1 MTDAASAVDGRS
13 MMDWME
19 VRDNSLCIGGVEAA
33 ALVKDFG
40 SPLYV
45 YNAELIA
52 VRTKALQKAF
62 SYPHTKLHF
71 ACKANSTHDILHLL
85 RDLGVGLETV
95 SIGEVQK
102 GLSAGFSSHEM
113 LYTCSN
119 ASRGEIEAVLK
130 AGVRINADS
139 LNQVRLIGELQPGA
153 QLGLRLNLGVGAGAH
168 EKIVTGGAASKFGIV
183 REQLAEVRELCDQH
197 NLRVVG
203 LHQHIGS
210 NILDGDTIIS
220 GFEDLLSV
228 ARSFPHLRYVDG
240 GGGFGVPQKF
250 SDHPLNIAELGTRIS
265 QLMQQFVDEYGQ
277 SVELYFEPGTYLVSE
292 AGMLLSTVM
301 DIKKSGARTFVGLD
315 TGFNHFPGPAFY
327 GFHHEIVNTQAIE
340 GARRK
345 VDVVGN
351 VCEAGDV
358 FARDYQMVIGGVGD
372 IIAILNAGAYG
383 YEMGMTYNSRP
394 LPRQVLVSQ
403 GVARLLEIRD

>member
-1 MTDAASAVDGRS
+1 ME
-13 MMDWME
+13 WME
-19 VRDNSLCIGGVEAA
+19 IRDNTLCIGGLEAA
-33 ALVKDFG
+33 ALVKEFG

-45 YNAELIA
+45 YDAELIA
-52 VRTKALQKAF
+52 ARTKALQKAF

-71 ACKANSTHDILHLL
+71 ACKANSTREILQLI
-85 RDLGVGLETV
+85 RELGVGLETV

-102 GLSAGFSSHEM
+102 GVAAGFSSRDM

-183 REQLAEVRELCDQH
+183 REQLTEVQELCDQH

-228 ARSFPHLRYVDG
+228 ARSFPRLEYLDG
-240 GGGFGVPQKF
+240 GGGFGVPQKY
-250 SDHPLNIAELGTRIS
+250 SDRPLNIGELGSRIS
-265 QLMQQFVDEYGQ
+265 QLMQQFVNENEQ

-301 DIKKSGARTFVGLD
+301 DIKESGTRTFVGLD
-315 TGFNHFPGPAFY
+315 SGFNHFPGPAFY

-358 FARDYQMVIGGVGD
+358 FARDYEMVVGD
-372 IIAILNAGAYG
+372 VGEVFAILNAGAYG

-394 LPRQVLVSQ
+394 LPRQILVSQ